1 MLKEYLESIKDLT
14 PESNELTHRTF
25 LQILL
30 ISLKD
35 DFNTEFKIEH
45 EPKKD
50 KQGGQPDF
58 RVSYQGLNIGYIE
71 NKRVGTDLIQLLK
84 SDQILKYLELNP
96 NLMLTDYLNFVW
108 VGKDENN
115 APLIKKEISVSSLDE
130 LSKPLKPNP
139 QTECDLVELFKSF
152 FNYEAAPITNAK
164 DFATHLSAPTKY
176 LKDALIQYQ
185 EKAQVSSIFNNFKEY
200 LYEELSFEDFSDAL
214 AQTLTYSLFLAKL
227 NHPFEKINLDN
238 VRSSIPENF
247 AVIREMADFL
257 KKLDA
262 IKEIQWLLDEI
273 LSLINHVNMDSI
285 IKDLNDDK
293 DPYLH
298 FYETFLSAYD
308 PKLREKKGVY
318 YTPDSVVKFIINAL
332 DSLLKTHF
340 KDAPLGLKSALD
352 NENIKL
358 LDFATGTGTFL
369 LEAFRKALE
378 TRKTSDG
385 GTSTKEDKYQNL
397 LKQFYGFEYLIAP
410 YAIAHLNLSQAFKE
424 EFKKPLKE
432 NDALQ
437 IILTNTLIQ
446 PSEIA
451 ADRGL
456 QPIFEKELKSAQEI
470 KKDEKI
476 LIITGNPPYS
486 GASSNEGL
494 FEWEVRATYGIEP
507 EFQTIEIE
515 RNVKLTDK
523 IKKLLKNI
531 QTQNEGDKS
540 VKNTN
545 KDALKNLKKL
555 HSKYKLQKEK
565 NPKWLLDDYVKFMR
579 FAQNKI
585 ESLGHGLFGFIS
597 NNAFLDN
604 PTFRGLRRS
613 LLECYDELYI
623 LNLHGNARKK
633 EETPQ
638 GAKDENVFN
647 IMQGV
652 SINLFVKKAQATKQ
666 KILQK
671 IYYYDVYG
679 ERAEKYDFLAQN
691 DLNSIEWLELAPREP
706 FYLLIP
712 QKTSLLDEYEQGFS
726 VQDMFQVGSTGI
738 CSQRDHVVFHKDK
751 ESLLKLLKD
760 FSTLEPSELRRI
772 YNIKKDGRDWR
783 LEYAIKDVKANAN
796 NLEEYIVSC
805 QYRPFDFYYTYYTG
819 KSKSFIAYPRGEVFK
834 HMLPPPTNPKT
845 PNQTCKNVAL
855 NIARQSKMH
864 GEWRYVMAHK
874 ELVDINLIASA
885 GSMGVG
891 YNYPICQFNNP
902 NYTENFTPE
911 FRSFID
917 KHYNH
922 SFEPLEVLGYI
933 YALLYSPNYR
943 KRYEEFLKADYPKI
957 LFTNNKDLFR
967 VLSLLG
973 IELIGLHV
981 LNQESLNHSFE
992 KLKDATIG
1000 GSYYKEAHE
1009 RNPIIK
1015 KPSYNE
1021 PEQRL
1026 YINHSAYFRGVSEE
1040 IYNYMIGGYGVLD
1053 KYLKSHKNESCNF
1066 DHVSNIIKVI
1076 ARTIEIQ
1083 KTLGFLTSDL
1093 PHLKG
1098 NDSQALMQEI
1108 LQNPPPPPHLIPISP
1123 LSYRAKPKPSEIL
1136 TLMPHSSAKKQAIT
1150 ISIAEAEVQ
1159 PSLYS
1164 VLPNLALICDRGS
1177 KVSPISNV
1185 FVTNMLCDLHVN
1197 GSGSYAFLLYRLE

>member
-1 MLKEYLESIKDLT
+1 MLKEYLEGIKDLT
-14 PESNELTHRTF
+14 PESNELTHRPSLYT
-25 LQILL
+25 LL
-30 ISLKD
+30 KGLKD
-35 DFNTEFKIEH
+35 NFNKEFEIEH

-50 KQGGQPDF
+50 KQWGQPDF
-58 RVSYQGLNIGYIE
+58 RISYQGLNIGYIE
-71 NKRVGTDLIQLLK
+71 NKRVGTIETNLNQLLK
-84 SDQILKYLELNP
+84 SDQVLKYLELNP

-108 VGKDENN
+108 VGKDEENK
-115 APLIKKEISVSSLDE
+115 PSIKREISIASLEE
-130 LSKPLKPNP
+130 LPKLKPKP
-139 QTECDLVELFKSF
+139 QTERDLIELFRGF
-152 FNYEAAPITNAK
+152 FNHEAAPITNAK
-164 DFATHLSAPTKY
+164 DFANALSAPTRY

-185 EKAQVSSIFNNFKEY
+185 KDEQVSSIFKNFKEY
-200 LYEELSFEDFSDAL
+200 LYEELSFEDFSDAF
-214 AQTLTYSLFLAKL
+214 AQTLTYSLFIAKL
-227 NHPFEKINLDN
+227 SHPFEKIDLDN
-238 VRSSIPENF
+238 VRSSIPKNF

-257 KKLDA
+257 KRLDA
-262 IKEIQWLLDEI
+262 IKEIQWLLNEI
-273 LSLINHVNMDSI
+273 LSLINHVDMDSI

-432 NDALQ
+432 NDALK

-446 PSEIA
+446 PSEIIA
-451 ADRGL
+451 YRGL
-456 QPIFEKELKSAQEI
+456 SPIFEKELSNAQEI
-470 KKDEKI
+470 KKNENI

-494 FEWEVRATYGIEP
+494 FEWEVKATYGIEP

-515 RNVKLTDK
+515 KNVKLTDK
-523 IKKLLKNI
+523 IQTLLKNV
-531 QTQNEGDKS
+531 QTQKEGS
-540 VKNTN
+540 S
-545 KDALKNLKKL
+545 KDALKALKSL

-585 ESLGHGLFGFIS
+585 ELLGHGLFGFIS

-652 SINLFVKKAQATKQ
+652 SINLFVKKAQATKP
-666 KILQK
+666 KIF
-671 IYYYDVYG
+671 YYDVYG
-679 ERAEKYDFLAQN
+679 ERAEKYAFLAQH
-691 DLNSIEWLELAPREP
+691 DLDSIEWLELAPREP
-706 FYLLIP
+706 FYSLIP
-712 QKTSLLDEYEQGFS
+712 QKTLLLEEYEQGFS
-726 VQDMFQVGSTGI
+726 VQEMFQVGSTGI

-796 NLEEYIVSC
+796 NLEQYIVSC

-834 HMLPPPTNPKT
+834 HMLPPPPQ
-845 PNQTCKNVAL
+845 QTLK
-855 NIARQSKMH
+855 H
-864 GEWRYVMAHK
+864 
-874 ELVDINLIASA
+874 
-885 GSMGVG
+885 
-891 YNYPICQFNNP
+891 PI
-902 NYTENFTPE
+902 
-911 FRSFID
+911 
-917 KHYNH
+917 K
-922 SFEPLEVLGYI
+922 
-933 YALLYSPNYR
+933 
-943 KRYEEFLKADYPKI
+943 
-957 LFTNNKDLFR
+957 
-967 VLSLLG
+967 
-973 IELIGLHV
+973 
-981 LNQESLNHSFE
+981 
-992 KLKDATIG
+992 
-1000 GSYYKEAHE
+1000 
-1009 RNPIIK
+1009 
-1015 KPSYNE
+1015 
-1021 PEQRL
+1021 
-1026 YINHSAYFRGVSEE
+1026 
-1040 IYNYMIGGYGVLD
+1040 
-1053 KYLKSHKNESCNF
+1053 
-1066 DHVSNIIKVI
+1066 
-1076 ARTIEIQ
+1076 
-1083 KTLGFLTSDL
+1083 
-1093 PHLKG
+1093 
-1098 NDSQALMQEI
+1098 
-1108 LQNPPPPPHLIPISP
+1108 
-1123 LSYRAKPKPSEIL
+1123 RAKMS
-1136 TLMPHSSAKKQAIT
+1136 
-1150 ISIAEAEVQ
+1150 
-1159 PSLYS
+1159 
-1164 VLPNLALICDRGS
+1164 C
-1177 KVSPISNV
+1177 
-1185 FVTNMLCDLHVN
+1185 
-1197 GSGSYAFLLYRLE
+1197 

>member
-14 PESNELTHRTF
+14 PEKNELTHRLF
-25 LQILL
+25 LHNLL
-30 ISLKD
+30 DKLKNH
-35 DFNTEFKIEH
+35 FNKEFKIEH
-45 EPKKD
+45 EPKRD
-50 KQGGQPDF
+50 QRSQPDF

-71 NKRVGTDLIQLLK
+71 NKRAGTNLSQLLK

-96 NLMLTDYLNFVW
+96 NLMLTDYLNFMW

-115 APLIKKEISVSSLDE
+115 ESSIKRKISIASLDE
-130 LSKPLKPNP
+130 PPKPPKPNP
-139 QTECDLVELFKSF
+139 QTTEHDLIDFFRGF
-152 FNYEAAPITNAK
+152 FNHEAAPITNAK

-185 EKAQVSSIFNNFKEY
+185 KDEQVSSIFNNFKEY

-214 AQTLTYSLFLAKL
+214 AQTLTYSLFIAKL
-227 NHPFEKINLDN
+227 NHPFETINLDN

-262 IKEIQWLLDEI
+262 IKEIQWLLNEI
-273 LSLINHVNMDSI
+273 LSSINHVDMDSI
-285 IKDLNDDK
+285 LKDLNDDK

-432 NDALQ
+432 NDALK

-446 PSEIA
+446 PSEIVA
-451 ADRGL
+451 YRGL
-456 QPIFEKELKSAQEI
+456 SPIFEKELKSAQEI
-470 KKDEKI
+470 KKNEKI

-494 FEWEVRATYGIEP
+494 FEWEVKATYGIEP

-515 RNVKLTDK
+515 KKVKLTDK
-523 IKKLLKNI
+523 IQTLLNSVQIQKQSGSKN
-531 QTQNEGDKS
+531 
-540 VKNTN
+540 
-545 KDALKNLKKL
+545 ALKELKKL
-555 HSKYKLQKEK
+555 HSKYKLQDEK

-585 ESLGHGLFGFIS
+585 KSLGHGLFGFIS

-633 EETPQ
+633 EKTPQ
-638 GAKDENVFN
+638 GTKDENVFN

-666 KILQK
+666 KIH
-671 IYYYDVYG
+671 YYDVYG
-679 ERAEKYDFLAQN
+679 QRAEKYAFLAQN
-691 DLNSIEWLELAPREP
+691 DLNSIDWLELTPREP

-712 QKTSLLDEYEQGFS
+712 QETPLLEEYEQGFS
-726 VQDMFQVGSTGI
+726 VQDMFQVGGTGI
-738 CSQRDHVVFHKDK
+738 CSKKDHVVFHKDK

-760 FSTLEPSELRRI
+760 FSTLEPSELRRKYDI
-772 YNIKKDGRDWR
+772 EDAEGWKLGKAIENVKKNQHE
-783 LEYAIKDVKANAN
+783 LEK
-796 NLEEYIVSC
+796 YIVSC
-805 QYRPFDFYYTYYTG
+805 QYRPFDYRWTYYTG

-845 PNQTCKNVAL
+845 PNQTCKNIAL

-891 YNYPICQFNNP
+891 YNYSLYQFKHS

-917 KHYNH
+917 KHYSH
-922 SFEPLEVLGYI
+922 HFEPLEVLGYI

-943 KRYEEFLKADYPKI
+943 KRYEDFLKADYPKI

-981 LNQESLNHSFE
+981 LNKESLNYSFE
-992 KLKDATIG
+992 KLKDTTIG
-1000 GSYYKEAHE
+1000 KSCYKEAHD
-1009 RNPIIK
+1009 RIIK
-1015 KPSYNE
+1015 KPAYNE

-1026 YINHSAYFRGVSEE
+1026 YINHSAYFSGVSEE
-1040 IYNYMIGGYGVLD
+1040 IHDYMIGGYCVLD
-1053 KYLKSHKNESCNF
+1053 KYLKSHKGEPCDF
-1066 DHVSNIIKVI
+1066 DHVRNIIKVI

-1098 NDSQALMQEI
+1098 NDSQALIQEI
-1108 LQNPPPPPHLIPISP
+1108 LQNPPPPPPI
-1123 LSYRAKPKPSEIL
+1123 
-1136 TLMPHSSAKKQAIT
+1136 
-1150 ISIAEAEVQ
+1150 
-1159 PSLYS
+1159 
-1164 VLPNLALICDRGS
+1164 
-1177 KVSPISNV
+1177 
-1185 FVTNMLCDLHVN
+1185 
-1197 GSGSYAFLLYRLE
+1197 

>member
-1 MLKEYLESIKDLT
+1 MLKEYLEGIKNITL
-14 PESNELTHRTF
+14 ESNELAHRRP
-25 LQILL
+25 LENLL
-30 ISLKD
+30 ISLRD
-35 DFNTEFKIEH
+35 NFNKEFKIEH
-45 EPKKD
+45 EPNRD

-58 RVSYQGLNIGYIE
+58 RISYQGLNIGYIE
-71 NKRVGTDLIQLLK
+71 NKRVGTNLSRLLK

-108 VGKDENN
+108 VGKDEENK
-115 APLIKKEISVSSLDE
+115 PLIKREISIASLEE

-139 QTECDLVELFKSF
+139 QTECDLIELFRGF
-152 FNYEAAPITNAK
+152 FNHEAAPITNAK

-176 LKDALIQYQ
+176 LKDALIKYQ
-185 EKAQVSSIFNNFKEY
+185 EKTQVSSIFNNFKEY

-238 VRSSIPENF
+238 VRSSIPKNF

-257 KKLDA
+257 KKLDE
-262 IKEIQWLLDEI
+262 IKEIQWLLNEI
-273 LSLINHVNMDSI
+273 LSSINHVDMDSI

-308 PKLREKKGVY
+308 PKMREEKGVY
-318 YTPDSVVKFIINAL
+318 YTPDSVVEFIINAL
-332 DSLLKTHF
+332 DTLLKTHF

-410 YAIAHLNLSQAFKE
+410 YAIAHLNLSQAFKQ

-432 NDALQ
+432 DDALQ

-446 PSEIA
+446 PSEII
-451 ADRGL
+451 DYRGL
-456 QPIFEKELKSAQEI
+456 SPIFEKELSNAQEI
-470 KKDEKI
+470 KKNEKI

-486 GASSNEGL
+486 GASENKGL
-494 FEWEVRATYGIEP
+494 FEWEVKATYGIEP

-515 RNVKLTDK
+515 KNVKLADK
-523 IKKLLKNI
+523 IQTLLKNI
-531 QTQNEGDKS
+531 QKQKESSSK
-540 VKNTN
+540 K
-545 KDALKNLKKL
+545 ALKDLKNL
-555 HSKYKLQKEK
+555 HSKYKLQNEK

-613 LLECYDELYI
+613 LLKCYDELYI

-633 EETPQ
+633 EKTPQ

-652 SINLFVKKAQATKQ
+652 SINLFVKNRQATK
-666 KILQK
+666 QK

-679 ERAEKYDFLAQN
+679 ERAEKYAFLAQH
-691 DLNSIEWLELAPREP
+691 DLDSIEWLELTPREP
-706 FYLLIP
+706 SCLLIP
-712 QKTSLLDEYEQGFS
+712 QKTRFLDEYEQGFS
-726 VQDMFQVGSTGI
+726 VQEMFQISSVGIVTG
-738 CSQRDHVVFHKDK
+738 RDQVIFHKDK

-834 HMLPPPTNPKT
+834 HMLPPPQQILK
-845 PNQTCKNVAL
+845 
-855 NIARQSKMH
+855 H
-864 GEWRYVMAHK
+864 
-874 ELVDINLIASA
+874 
-885 GSMGVG
+885 
-891 YNYPICQFNNP
+891 PI
-902 NYTENFTPE
+902 
-911 FRSFID
+911 
-917 KHYNH
+917 K
-922 SFEPLEVLGYI
+922 
-933 YALLYSPNYR
+933 
-943 KRYEEFLKADYPKI
+943 
-957 LFTNNKDLFR
+957 
-967 VLSLLG
+967 
-973 IELIGLHV
+973 
-981 LNQESLNHSFE
+981 
-992 KLKDATIG
+992 
-1000 GSYYKEAHE
+1000 
-1009 RNPIIK
+1009 
-1015 KPSYNE
+1015 
-1021 PEQRL
+1021 
-1026 YINHSAYFRGVSEE
+1026 
-1040 IYNYMIGGYGVLD
+1040 
-1053 KYLKSHKNESCNF
+1053 
-1066 DHVSNIIKVI
+1066 
-1076 ARTIEIQ
+1076 
-1083 KTLGFLTSDL
+1083 
-1093 PHLKG
+1093 
-1098 NDSQALMQEI
+1098 
-1108 LQNPPPPPHLIPISP
+1108 
-1123 LSYRAKPKPSEIL
+1123 RAKMS
-1136 TLMPHSSAKKQAIT
+1136 
-1150 ISIAEAEVQ
+1150 
-1159 PSLYS
+1159 
-1164 VLPNLALICDRGS
+1164 R
-1177 KVSPISNV
+1177 
-1185 FVTNMLCDLHVN
+1185 
-1197 GSGSYAFLLYRLE
+1197 

>member
-1 MLKEYLESIKDLT
+1 MLKEYLEGIKDLT
-14 PESNELTHRTF
+14 PESNELTHRAS

-30 ISLKD
+30 KGLKD
-35 DFNTEFKIEH
+35 NFNKEFKIEH

-58 RVSYQGLNIGYIE
+58 RISYQGLNIGYIE
-71 NKRVGTDLIQLLK
+71 NKRVGTNLSQLLK

-96 NLMLTDYLNFVW
+96 NLMLTDYLNFMW
-108 VGKDENN
+108 VGKDEENK
-115 APLIKKEISVSSLDE
+115 PLIKREISIASLDE

-139 QTECDLVELFKSF
+139 QTERDLIELFRGF
-152 FNYEAAPITNAK
+152 FNHEAAPITNAK
-164 DFATHLSAPTKY
+164 DFANALSTPTKY
-176 LKDALIQYQ
+176 LKDALIAYQ
-185 EKAQVSSIFNNFKEY
+185 KDDQVSSIFKNFKEY

-238 VRSSIPENF
+238 VRSSIPKNF

-257 KKLDA
+257 KKLDE
-262 IKEIQWLLDEI
+262 IEEIQWLLNEI
-273 LSLINHVNMDSI
+273 LSLINHVDMDSI
-285 IKDLNDDK
+285 LKDLNDDK

-318 YTPDSVVKFIINAL
+318 YTPDSVVEFIINAL

-340 KDAPLGLKSALD
+340 KDIPLGLKSALD

-446 PSEIA
+446 PSEIVA
-451 ADRGL
+451 YRGL
-456 QPIFEKELKSAQEI
+456 SPIFEKELSNAQKI
-470 KKDEKI
+470 KKDENI

-494 FEWEVRATYGIEP
+494 FEWEVKATYGIEP

-515 RNVKLTDK
+515 KKVKLTDK
-523 IKKLLKNI
+523 IQTLLDNI
-531 QTQNEGDKS
+531 QKQKESGS
-540 VKNTN
+540 
-545 KDALKNLKKL
+545 KDALKALKSL

-666 KILQK
+666 KIH
-671 IYYYDVYG
+671 YYDVYG
-679 ERAEKYDFLAQN
+679 ERAEKYAFLAQN
-691 DLNSIEWLELAPREP
+691 DLDRIEWLELAPREP
-706 FYLLIP
+706 FYSLIP
-712 QKTSLLDEYEQGFS
+712 QETPLSEEYERGFS
-726 VQDMFQVGSTGI
+726 VQEMFQISSVGIVTG
-738 CSQRDHVVFHKDK
+738 KDRIFIANNT
-751 ESLLKLLKD
+751 ESLKEQVLKYCNEFNEQCVKD
-760 FSTLEPSELRRI
+760 I
-772 YNIKKDGRDWR
+772 H
-783 LEYAIKDVKANAN
+783 
-796 NLEEYIVSC
+796 
-805 QYRPFDFYYTYYTG
+805 YRPFDIRKVYYDTKKLERARENT
-819 KSKSFIAYPRGEVFK
+819 FK
-834 HMLPPPTNPKT
+834 HMLPPPPPTNPKT
-845 PNQTCKNVAL
+845 PNQTRKNVAL
-855 NIARQSKMH
+855 NTPRQLKNNDKS
-864 GEWRYVMAHK
+864 WTQCFISSS
-874 ELVDINLIASA
+874 INDQGLSSGGNGA
-885 GSMGVG
+885 GV
-891 YNYPICQFNNP
+891 NYPLYQFNNH

-917 KHYNH
+917 KHYSH
-922 SFEPLEVLGYI
+922 HFEPLEVLGYI

-943 KRYEEFLKADYPKI
+943 KRYEGFLKMDYPKI
-957 LFTNNKDLFR
+957 LFTENKDLFR
-967 VLSLLG
+967 ALSLLG

-981 LNQESLNHSFE
+981 LNKESLNYSFN

-1000 GSYYKEAHE
+1000 ESYYKEEHD

-1015 KPSYNE
+1015 KPSHNE

-1026 YINHSAYFRGVSEE
+1026 YINHSAYFKGVSQE
-1040 IYNYMIGGYGVLD
+1040 IYDYRIGGYGVLD
-1053 KYLKSHKNESCNF
+1053 KYLKSHKNEPCDF

-1098 NDSQALMQEI
+1098 NDSKALTQEI
-1108 LQNPPPPPHLIPISP
+1108 LQNPPPPPPLIPISP

-1136 TLMPHSSAKKQAIT
+1136 ALMPHSSAKKRAIT

-1164 VLPNLALICDRGS
+1164 ALSNLALICDRGS
-1177 KVSPISNV
+1177 KVSPISNL
-1185 FVTNMLCDLHVN
+1185 FVTGMLCDLHVN
-1197 GSGSYAFLLYRLE
+1197 GSGSYAFLLYRLT

>member
-14 PESNELTHRTF
+14 PEKNELTHRPS
-25 LQILL
+25 LHNLL
-30 ISLKD
+30 NRLKD
-35 DFNTEFKIEH
+35 HFNKEFKIEH
-45 EPKKD
+45 EPKKE
-50 KQGGQPDF
+50 QGSQPDF
-58 RVSYQGLNIGYIE
+58 RVSFQGLNIGYLE
-71 NKRVGTDLIQLLK
+71 NKRAGVNLRQLLK

-115 APLIKKEISVSSLDE
+115 APLIKKEISVASPDE
-130 LSKPLKPNP
+130 LSKPLKPKP
-139 QTECDLVELFKSF
+139 QTERDLIELFRSF

-164 DFATHLSAPTKY
+164 DFTTHLSTPTKY
-176 LKDALIQYQ
+176 LKDALITYQ
-185 EKAQVSSIFNNFKEY
+185 KDEQVSSIFKNFKEY
-200 LYEELSFEDFSDAL
+200 LYEELSFEDFSDAF

-238 VRSSIPENF
+238 VRSSIPKNF

-262 IKEIQWLLDEI
+262 IKEIQWLLNEI
-273 LSLINHVNMDSI
+273 LSLINHVDMNSI
-285 IKDLNDDK
+285 LKDLNDDK

-332 DSLLKTHF
+332 DSLLKTRF

-378 TRKTSDG
+378 MRKTSDG
-385 GTSTKEDKYQNL
+385 GISTKEDKYQNL

-432 NDALQ
+432 NDALK

-451 ADRGL
+451 AYRGL
-456 QPIFEKELKSAQEI
+456 NPIFETELLNAQDI
-470 KKDEKI
+470 KKDENI

-494 FEWEVRATYGIEP
+494 FEWEVKATYGIEP
-507 EFQTIEIE
+507 KFQTIEIE
-515 RNVKLTDK
+515 KNIKLTDK
-523 IKKLLKNI
+523 IKTLLKNI
-531 QTQNEGDKS
+531 QTQKQGDKS

-545 KDALKNLKKL
+545 KDALKNLKQIY
-555 HSKYKLQKEK
+555 SKYKLQDEQ

-633 EETPQ
+633 EKTPQ
-638 GAKDENVFN
+638 GADDENVFN
-647 IMQGV
+647 IKQGV
-652 SINLFVKKAQATKQ
+652 SINLFVKNPQITKQ
-666 KILQK
+666 KIH
-671 IYYYDVYG
+671 YYDVYG
-679 ERAEKYDFLAQN
+679 ERAEKYAFLAQN
-691 DLNSIEWLELAPREP
+691 DLNSIEWLELTPREP

-712 QKTSLLDEYEQGFS
+712 QETPLLEEYEQGFS
-726 VQDMFQVGSTGI
+726 VKDMFQISSVGIVTG
-738 CSQRDHVVFHKDK
+738 RDRIFIANNT
-751 ESLLKLLKD
+751 ESLKEQVLK
-760 FSTLEPSELRRI
+760 FYCNEFNEQ
-772 YNIKKDGRDWR
+772 YIKG
-783 LEYAIKDVKANAN
+783 IH
-796 NLEEYIVSC
+796 
-805 QYRPFDFYYTYYTG
+805 YRPFDIRKVYYDTKKLERARENT
-819 KSKSFIAYPRGEVFK
+819 FK

-845 PNQTCKNVAL
+845 PNQTRKNIAL
-855 NIARQSKMH
+855 NTPRQLKNNDKSWTQCFISSH
-864 GEWRYVMAHK
+864 
-874 ELVDINLIASA
+874 INDQGLSSGGNGA
-885 GSMGVG
+885 GV
-891 YNYPICQFNNP
+891 NYPLYQFRDP

-911 FRSFID
+911 FRGFID

-922 SFEPLEVLGYI
+922 SFEPLEILGYI

-943 KRYEEFLKADYPKI
+943 KRYEGFLKIDYPKI
-957 LFTNNKDLFR
+957 LFTKNKDLFR
-967 VLSLLG
+967 ALSLLG

-981 LNQESLNHSFE
+981 LNQESLNYSFE

-1000 GSYYKEAHE
+1000 ESYYIEAHK
-1009 RNPIIK
+1009 PDSIIK
-1015 KPSYNE
+1015 KPSHN
-1021 PEQRL
+1021 EQRL
-1026 YINHSAYFRGVSEE
+1026 YINHSAYFRGVSQE
-1040 IYNYMIGGYGVLD
+1040 IYDYRIGGYCVLD
-1053 KYLKSHKNESCNF
+1053 KYLKSHKNEPCDF
-1066 DHVSNIIKVI
+1066 DHVTRIIKVI

-1098 NDSQALMQEI
+1098 NDSEALMQEI

-1136 TLMPHSSAKKQAIT
+1136 TLMAHSSVKKQAIT
-1150 ISIAEAEVQ
+1150 TSTAEVGEQ
-1159 PSLYS
+1159 LSPYS
-1164 VLPNLALICDRGS
+1164 VSPNLALVCDRGS
-1177 KVSPISNV
+1177 KVSPISNL

-1197 GSGSYAFLLYRLE
+1197 GSGSYAFLLYRLGSK

>member
-1 MLKEYLESIKDLT
+1 MLKEYLEGIKDLT
-14 PESNELTHRTF
+14 PESNEHTHRRP
-25 LQILL
+25 LENLL

-35 DFNTEFKIEH
+35 HFNKEFKIEH
-45 EPKKD
+45 EPKRER
-50 KQGGQPDF
+50 GSQPDF
-58 RVSYQGLNIGYIE
+58 RISYQGLNIGYIE
-71 NKRVGTDLIQLLK
+71 NKKVGFDLNQLLEEK
-84 SDQILKYLELNP
+84 QILKYLELNP
-96 NLMLTDYLNFVW
+96 NLMLTNYLDFVW

-115 APLIKKEISVSSLDE
+115 EPLIKRKISVASLDE

-139 QTECDLVELFKSF
+139 QTERDLIGFFKGF

-164 DFATHLSAPTKY
+164 DFANALSVPTKY
-176 LKDALIQYQ
+176 LKDALIKYQ
-185 EKAQVSSIFNNFKEY
+185 EKAQVSSIFKNFKEY

-238 VRSSIPENF
+238 VRSSIPKNF

-257 KKLDA
+257 KKLDE
-262 IKEIQWLLDEI
+262 IEEIQWLLNEI
-273 LSLINHVNMDSI
+273 LSLINHVDMDSI

-308 PKLREKKGVY
+308 PKLRESKGVY

-378 TRKTSDG
+378 VRKTSDG

-432 NDALQ
+432 NDVLQ

-446 PSEIA
+446 PSEIVA
-451 ADRGL
+451 HRGL

-486 GASSNEGL
+486 GASENKGL

-515 RNVKLTDK
+515 KNVKLTDK
-523 IKKLLKNI
+523 IQTLLNSVQIQKQSGSKNALKELKN
-531 QTQNEGDKS
+531 
-540 VKNTN
+540 
-545 KDALKNLKKL
+545 L
-555 HSKYKLQKEK
+555 HSKYKLQNEK

-647 IMQGV
+647 IKQGV
-652 SINLFVKKAQATKQ
+652 SINLFVKKVQTTKK
-666 KILQK
+666 KIF
-671 IYYYDVYG
+671 YYDVYG
-679 ERAEKYDFLAQN
+679 QRAEKYAFLAQN
-691 DLNSIEWLELAPREP
+691 DLNSINWLELAPREP

-712 QKTSLLDEYEQGFS
+712 QETPLLEEYEQGFS
-726 VQDMFQVGSTGI
+726 VQEVFQVGSTGI

-772 YNIKKDGRDWR
+772 YDIKKDGRDWR

-796 NLEEYIVSC
+796 NLEKYIVLC

-834 HMLPPPTNPKT
+834 HMLPTHPTNPKT
-845 PNQTCKNVAL
+845 PNQMHKNVAL
-855 NIARQSKMH
+855 ITSRRFCQSQK
-864 GEWRYVMAHK
+864 
-874 ELVDINLIASA
+874 S
-885 GSMGVG
+885 GVG
-891 YNYPICQFNNP
+891 FVSNKISDLRTWTCPGMEGGDYVNPLYHNP

-933 YALLYSPNYR
+933 YALLYSPHYR
-943 KRYEEFLKADYPKI
+943 KRYEDFLKADYPKI

-967 VLSLLG
+967 ALSLLG

-981 LNQESLNHSFE
+981 LNKESLNHSFE

-1000 GSYYKEAHE
+1000 ESCYKEAHD
-1009 RNPIIK
+1009 RIIK
-1015 KPSYNE
+1015 KPAYNE

-1053 KYLKSHKNESCNF
+1053 KYLKSHKNEPCNF

-1076 ARTIEIQ
+1076 ACTIEIQ

-1098 NDSQALMQEI
+1098 NDSKALTQEI
-1108 LQNPPPPPHLIPISP
+1108 LQNPPPPPFNANI
-1123 LSYRAKPKPSEIL
+1123 
-1136 TLMPHSSAKKQAIT
+1136 
-1150 ISIAEAEVQ
+1150 
-1159 PSLYS
+1159 
-1164 VLPNLALICDRGS
+1164 ALILSRQAKAIGDFDFNAAFISKEASDNNIYRRGG
-1177 KVSPISNV
+1177 
-1185 FVTNMLCDLHVN
+1185 
-1197 GSGSYAFLLYRLE
+1197 GSAFPLFCLI

>member
-1 MLKEYLESIKDLT
+1 MLKEYLEGIKDLT
-14 PESNELTHRTF
+14 PEKNELTHRPS
-25 LQILL
+25 LYNLL
-30 ISLKD
+30 KNLKN
-35 DFNTEFKIEH
+35 DFNKEFKIEH
-45 EPKKD
+45 EPNRD

-71 NKRVGTDLIQLLK
+71 NKKVGTNLNQLLK

-96 NLMLTDYLNFVW
+96 NLMLTNYLNFVW

-115 APLIKKEISVSSLDE
+115 EPLIKKEISIASPDE

-139 QTECDLVELFKSF
+139 QTERDLIELFKSF

-185 EKAQVSSIFNNFKEY
+185 KDTQVSSIFKNFKEY
-200 LYEELSFEDFSDAL
+200 LYEELSFEDFSDAF
-214 AQTLTYSLFLAKL
+214 AQTLTYSLFIAKL
-227 NHPFEKINLDN
+227 NHPCEKINLDN
-238 VRSSIPENF
+238 VRSSIPKNF

-262 IKEIQWLLDEI
+262 IKEIQWLLNEI
-273 LSLINHVNMDSI
+273 LSLINHVDMDSI

-369 LEAFRKALE
+369 LEAFRKVLE

-432 NDALQ
+432 NDAFQ

-446 PSEIA
+446 PSEIVA
-451 ADRGL
+451 YRGL
-456 QPIFEKELKSAQEI
+456 SPIFEKELLNAQEI
-470 KKDEKI
+470 KKNEKI

-494 FEWEVRATYGIEP
+494 FEWEVKATYGIEP

-523 IKKLLKNI
+523 IQTLLNNI
-531 QTQNEGDKS
+531 QKQKESGSKNAPKS
-540 VKNTN
+540 GS
-545 KDALKNLKKL
+545 KDALKALKSL

-613 LLECYDELYI
+613 LLECYNELYI

-652 SINLFVKKAQATKQ
+652 SINLFVKKAQTTKQ
-666 KILQK
+666 KIH
-671 IYYYDVYG
+671 YYDVYG
-679 ERAEKYDFLAQN
+679 QRAEKYAFLAQN
-691 DLNSIEWLELAPREP
+691 DLNSIEWLEIAPRKP

-712 QKTSLLDEYEQGFS
+712 QETPLLEEYEQGFS
-726 VQDMFQVGSTGI
+726 VQEMFQVGGTGI
-738 CSQRDHVVFHKDK
+738 CSKRDHVVFHKDK

-760 FSTLEPSELRRI
+760 FSTLEPSELRRKYDI
-772 YNIKKDGRDWR
+772 EDDSRDWR
-783 LEYAIKDVKANAN
+783 LNNAIREVETNIKR
-796 NLEEYIVSC
+796 LEEYIVLC
-805 QYRPFDFYYTYYTG
+805 QYRPFDYRWTYYTPN
-819 KSKSFIAYPRGEVFK
+819 SRTFLAYPVYDVFK
-834 HMLPPPTNPKT
+834 HMLPPPPQ
-845 PNQTCKNVAL
+845 QTLK
-855 NIARQSKMH
+855 H
-864 GEWRYVMAHK
+864 
-874 ELVDINLIASA
+874 
-885 GSMGVG
+885 
-891 YNYPICQFNNP
+891 PI
-902 NYTENFTPE
+902 
-911 FRSFID
+911 
-917 KHYNH
+917 K
-922 SFEPLEVLGYI
+922 
-933 YALLYSPNYR
+933 
-943 KRYEEFLKADYPKI
+943 
-957 LFTNNKDLFR
+957 
-967 VLSLLG
+967 
-973 IELIGLHV
+973 
-981 LNQESLNHSFE
+981 
-992 KLKDATIG
+992 
-1000 GSYYKEAHE
+1000 
-1009 RNPIIK
+1009 
-1015 KPSYNE
+1015 
-1021 PEQRL
+1021 
-1026 YINHSAYFRGVSEE
+1026 
-1040 IYNYMIGGYGVLD
+1040 
-1053 KYLKSHKNESCNF
+1053 
-1066 DHVSNIIKVI
+1066 
-1076 ARTIEIQ
+1076 
-1083 KTLGFLTSDL
+1083 
-1093 PHLKG
+1093 
-1098 NDSQALMQEI
+1098 
-1108 LQNPPPPPHLIPISP
+1108 
-1123 LSYRAKPKPSEIL
+1123 RAKMS
-1136 TLMPHSSAKKQAIT
+1136 
-1150 ISIAEAEVQ
+1150 
-1159 PSLYS
+1159 
-1164 VLPNLALICDRGS
+1164 R
-1177 KVSPISNV
+1177 
-1185 FVTNMLCDLHVN
+1185 
-1197 GSGSYAFLLYRLE
+1197 

>member
-14 PESNELTHRTF
+14 TEKNELTHR
-25 LQILL
+25 LSLHNLL
-30 ISLKD
+30 NRLKD
-35 DFNTEFKIEH
+35 HFNKEFKIEH
-45 EPKKD
+45 EPKRE
-50 KQGGQPDF
+50 QGSQPDF
-58 RVSYQGLNIGYIE
+58 RVSFQGLNIGYVE
-71 NKRVGTDLIQLLK
+71 NKRAGEDLSQLLK
-84 SDQILKYLELNP
+84 SDQIRKYLELNP
-96 NLMLTDYLNFVW
+96 NLMLTDYLNFMW

-115 APLIKKEISVSSLDE
+115 APLIKKEISVASLNE
-130 LSKPLKPNP
+130 LSKPLKPKP
-139 QTECDLVELFKSF
+139 QTECDLIELFKSF
-152 FNYEAAPITNAK
+152 FNHEATPITNAK
-164 DFATHLSAPTKY
+164 DFATHLSPRTRY
-176 LKDALIQYQ
+176 LKDALIKYQ
-185 EKAQVSSIFNNFKEY
+185 EKVQVSSIFNNFKEY

-257 KKLDA
+257 KKLDG
-262 IKEIQWLLDEI
+262 IKEIQWLLNEI
-273 LSLINHVNMDSI
+273 LSSINHVDMDSI
-285 IKDLNDDK
+285 LKDLNDDK

-308 PKLREKKGVY
+308 PKLRESKGVY

-378 TRKTSDG
+378 MRKTSDG
-385 GTSTKEDKYQNL
+385 GISTKEDKYQNL

-432 NDALQ
+432 NDALK

-451 ADRGL
+451 AYRGL
-456 QPIFEKELKSAQEI
+456 NPIFETELLNAQEI
-470 KKDEKI
+470 KKDENI

-494 FEWEVRATYGIEP
+494 FEWEVKATYGIEP

-515 RNVKLTDK
+515 KNVKLADK
-523 IKKLLKNI
+523 IQTLLKNI
-531 QTQNEGDKS
+531 QTQKQGDKS
-540 VKNTN
+540 VKSTN
-545 KDALKNLKKL
+545 KDALKNLKNL
-555 HSKYKLQKEK
+555 HSKYKLQDEK

-633 EETPQ
+633 EKTPQ
-638 GAKDENVFN
+638 GADDENVFN

-652 SINLFVKKAQATKQ
+652 SINLFVKKAQTTKQ
-666 KILQK
+666 KIH
-671 IYYYDVYG
+671 YYDVYG
-679 ERAEKYDFLAQN
+679 ERAEKYAFLAQN
-691 DLNSIEWLELAPREP
+691 DLNSIEWLELTPREP
-706 FYLLIP
+706 FYLLLP
-712 QKTSLLDEYEQGFS
+712 LETRLLDEYEQGFS
-726 VQDMFQVGSTGI
+726 VQDMFQISSVGIVTG
-738 CSQRDHVVFHKDK
+738 RDRIFIANNT
-751 ESLLKLLKD
+751 ESLKEQVLKYCNE
-760 FSTLEPSELRRI
+760 FNEQC
-772 YNIKKDGRDWR
+772 
-783 LEYAIKDVKANAN
+783 IKD
-796 NLEEYIVSC
+796 IH
-805 QYRPFDFYYTYYTG
+805 YRPFDIRKVYYDTKKLERARENT
-819 KSKSFIAYPRGEVFK
+819 FK

-845 PNQTCKNVAL
+845 PNQTRKNVAL
-855 NIARQSKMH
+855 NTPRQLKNNDKSWTQCFISSH
-864 GEWRYVMAHK
+864 
-874 ELVDINLIASA
+874 INDQGLSSGGNGA
-885 GSMGVG
+885 GV
-891 YNYPICQFNNP
+891 NYPLYQFRDP

-911 FRSFID
+911 FRGFID

-922 SFEPLEVLGYI
+922 SFEPLEILGYI

-943 KRYEEFLKADYPKI
+943 KRYEEFLKIDYPKI
-957 LFTNNKDLFR
+957 LFTENKDLFR
-967 VLSLLG
+967 TLSLLG

-981 LNQESLNHSFE
+981 LNQESLNYSFE

-1000 GSYYKEAHE
+1000 ESGYIEAHE

-1015 KPSYNE
+1015 KPSHN
-1021 PEQRL
+1021 EQRL
-1026 YINHSAYFRGVSEE
+1026 YINHSAYFSGVSQE
-1040 IYNYMIGGYGVLD
+1040 IYDYRIGGYCVLD
-1053 KYLKSHKNESCNF
+1053 KYLKSHKNESCDF

-1076 ARTIEIQ
+1076 ARTIKIQ

-1098 NDSQALMQEI
+1098 NDSKALMQEI
-1108 LQNPPPPPHLIPISP
+1108 LQNPPPPPHLIPMSP
-1123 LSYRAKPKPSEIL
+1123 LSYRAKPKPSETL
-1136 TLMPHSSAKKQAIT
+1136 TLMAHSSAKKQAIT
-1150 ISIAEAEVQ
+1150 TSTAEVGEQ
-1159 PSLYS
+1159 LSPYS
-1164 VLPNLALICDRGS
+1164 VSPNLALICDRGS
-1177 KVSPISNV
+1177 KVSPISNL

-1197 GSGSYAFLLYRLE
+1197 GSGSYAFLLYRLT

>member
-1 MLKEYLESIKDLT
+1 MLKEYLEGIKDLT
-14 PESNELTHRTF
+14 LGSNELTHRLF
-25 LQILL
+25 LHNLL
-30 ISLKD
+30 DKLKNH
-35 DFNTEFKIEH
+35 FNKEFKIEH
-45 EPKKD
+45 EPNRD

-71 NKRVGTDLIQLLK
+71 NKRVGTNLSQLLK
-84 SDQILKYLELNP
+84 SKQILKYLELNP
-96 NLMLTDYLNFVW
+96 NLMLTDYLKFVW
-108 VGKDENN
+108 VGKDEENK
-115 APLIKKEISVSSLDE
+115 PSIKRKISIASLDE
-130 LSKPLKPNP
+130 LSKSLKPNP
-139 QTECDLVELFKSF
+139 QTERDLIELFRGF
-152 FNYEAAPITNAK
+152 FNHEAAPITNAK
-164 DFATHLSAPTKY
+164 DFANALSAPTRY

-185 EKAQVSSIFNNFKEY
+185 KDDQVSSIFNNFKEY
-200 LYEELSFEDFSDAL
+200 LYEELSFEDFSDAF
-214 AQTLTYSLFLAKL
+214 AQTLTYSLFIAKL

-238 VRSSIPENF
+238 VRSSIPKNF

-273 LSLINHVNMDSI
+273 LSLINHVDMGSI

-378 TRKTSDG
+378 VRKTSDG

-432 NDALQ
+432 NDALK

-446 PSEIA
+446 PSEIIA
-451 ADRGL
+451 YRGL
-456 QPIFEKELKSAQEI
+456 SPIFEKELSNAQEI
-470 KKDEKI
+470 KKNENI

-486 GASSNEGL
+486 GASENKGL
-494 FEWEVRATYGIEP
+494 FEWEVKATYGIEP

-515 RNVKLTDK
+515 KNVKLTDK
-523 IKKLLKNI
+523 IQTLLKNI
-531 QTQNEGDKS
+531 QTQKEGS
-540 VKNTN
+540 S
-545 KDALKNLKKL
+545 KDALKALKSL

-652 SINLFVKKAQATKQ
+652 SINLFVKKAQATKP
-666 KILQK
+666 KIC
-671 IYYYDVYG
+671 YYDVYG
-679 ERAEKYDFLAQN
+679 ERAEKYAFLAQN
-691 DLNSIEWLELAPREP
+691 DLDRIEWLGLAPREP

-712 QKTSLLDEYEQGFS
+712 QETPLLEEYEQGFS
-726 VQDMFQVGSTGI
+726 VQEMFQIGGTGI

-760 FSTLEPSELRRI
+760 FSTLEPSELRRV
-772 YNIKKDGRDWR
+772 YKIKKDGRDWR
-783 LEYAIKDVKANAN
+783 LEYAIRDVKANAN

-834 HMLPPPTNPKT
+834 HMLPPPPPKKTNPKT
-845 PNQTCKNVAL
+845 PNQTRKNVAL
-855 NIARQSKMH
+855 NTPRQLKNNDKS
-864 GEWRYVMAHK
+864 WTQCFISSC
-874 ELVDINLIASA
+874 INDQGLSSGGNGA
-885 GSMGVG
+885 GV
-891 YNYPICQFNNP
+891 NYPLYQFKHP

-917 KHYNH
+917 KHYSH
-922 SFEPLEVLGYI
+922 HFEPLEVLGYI
-933 YALLYSPNYR
+933 YALLYSPHYR
-943 KRYEEFLKADYPKI
+943 KRYEDFLKIDYPKI

-967 VLSLLG
+967 ALSLLG

-981 LNQESLNHSFE
+981 LNQESLNHSFN
-992 KLKDATIG
+992 KLKDDTIG
-1000 GSYYKEAHE
+1000 KSYYKEEHD

-1015 KPSYNE
+1015 KPSHNE

-1040 IYNYMIGGYGVLD
+1040 IYDYMIGGYGVLD
-1053 KYLKSHKNESCNF
+1053 KYLKSHKNESCDF
-1066 DHVSNIIKVI
+1066 DRVRNIIKVI

-1098 NDSQALMQEI
+1098 NDSKALIQEI
-1108 LQNPPPPPHLIPISP
+1108 LQNPPPPPPFNANI
-1123 LSYRAKPKPSEIL
+1123 
-1136 TLMPHSSAKKQAIT
+1136 
-1150 ISIAEAEVQ
+1150 
-1159 PSLYS
+1159 
-1164 VLPNLALICDRGS
+1164 ALILSRQAKAIGDFDFDAAFISKEASDNNIYRRGG
-1177 KVSPISNV
+1177 
-1185 FVTNMLCDLHVN
+1185 
-1197 GSGSYAFLLYRLE
+1197 GSAFPLFCIA

>member
-14 PESNELTHRTF
+14 PGSNELTHRPS
-25 LQILL
+25 LYNLL
-30 ISLKD
+30 KNLKN
-35 DFNTEFKIEH
+35 DFNKEFKIEH
-45 EPKKD
+45 EPER
-50 KQGGQPDF
+50 KQGSQPDF
-58 RVSYQGLNIGYIE
+58 RISYQGLNIGYIE
-71 NKRVGTDLIQLLK
+71 NKRVGTNLNQLLK

-96 NLMLTDYLNFVW
+96 NLMLTDYLNFMW

-115 APLIKKEISVSSLDE
+115 APLIKKEISVASLDE

-139 QTECDLVELFKSF
+139 QTERDLIGFFKGF

-176 LKDALIQYQ
+176 LKDALITYQ
-185 EKAQVSSIFNNFKEY
+185 KDEQVSSIFKNFKEY
-200 LYEELSFEDFSDAL
+200 LYEELSFEDFSDAF

-238 VRSSIPENF
+238 VRSSIPKNF

-262 IKEIQWLLDEI
+262 IKEIQWLLNEI
-273 LSLINHVNMDSI
+273 LSLINHVDMDSI
-285 IKDLNDDK
+285 LKDLNDDK

-446 PSEIA
+446 PSEIIA
-451 ADRGL
+451 YRGL
-456 QPIFEKELKSAQEI
+456 NPIFEKELLSAQEI
-470 KKDEKI
+470 KKNENI

-494 FEWEVRATYGIEP
+494 FEWEVKATYGIEP

-515 RNVKLTDK
+515 KNIKLTDK
-523 IKKLLKNI
+523 IQTLLKNI
-531 QTQNEGDKS
+531 QTQKESGS
-540 VKNTN
+540 KN
-545 KDALKNLKKL
+545 ALKELKNL

-652 SINLFVKKAQATKQ
+652 SINLFVKKAQTTKQ
-666 KILQK
+666 KIH
-671 IYYYDVYG
+671 YYDVYSQ
-679 ERAEKYDFLAQN
+679 RAEKYTFLAQN
-691 DLNSIEWLELAPREP
+691 DLNSIEWLEIAPRAP
-706 FYLLIP
+706 FYLLLP
-712 QKTSLLDEYEQGFS
+712 LKTPLLEEYEQGFS
-726 VQDMFQVGSTGI
+726 VQEMFQVGSTGI
-738 CSQRDHVVFHKDK
+738 CSKKDHVVFHKDK

-760 FSTLEPSELRRI
+760 FSTLEPSELRRKYDI
-772 YNIKKDGRDWR
+772 EDTEGWKLGRAIENVKKNQHE
-783 LEYAIKDVKANAN
+783 LEK
-796 NLEEYIVSC
+796 YIVLC
-805 QYRPFDFYYTYYTG
+805 QYRPFDYRWTYYTD
-819 KSKSFIAYPRGEVFK
+819 KSCGFLARPVYDVFK
-834 HMLPPPTNPKT
+834 HMLPPPPTNPKT
-845 PNQTCKNVAL
+845 PNQTRKNVAL
-855 NIARQSKMH
+855 ITSRRFCQSQK
-864 GEWRYVMAHK
+864 
-874 ELVDINLIASA
+874 S
-885 GSMGVG
+885 GVG
-891 YNYPICQFNNP
+891 FVSNKISDLRTWTCPGMEGGDYVNPLYHNP

-933 YALLYSPNYR
+933 YALLYSPHYR

-957 LFTNNKDLFR
+957 LFTKNKDLFR
-967 VLSLLG
+967 ALSLLG

-1000 GSYYKEAHE
+1000 ESYYIEAHE
-1009 RNPIIK
+1009 RNPIISK
-1015 KPSYNE
+1015 KLSYNE
-1021 PEQRL
+1021 LEQRL
-1026 YINHSAYFRGVSEE
+1026 YINHSTYFRGVSQE
-1040 IYNYMIGGYGVLD
+1040 IHDYRIGGYCVLD
-1053 KYLKSHKNESCNF
+1053 KYLKSHKDEPCDF
-1066 DHVSNIIKVI
+1066 DHVTRIIKVI
-1076 ARTIEIQ
+1076 ACTIEIQ

-1098 NDSQALMQEI
+1098 NDSEALMQEI
-1108 LQNPPPPPHLIPISP
+1108 LQNPPPPI
-1123 LSYRAKPKPSEIL
+1123 
-1136 TLMPHSSAKKQAIT
+1136 
-1150 ISIAEAEVQ
+1150 
-1159 PSLYS
+1159 
-1164 VLPNLALICDRGS
+1164 
-1177 KVSPISNV
+1177 
-1185 FVTNMLCDLHVN
+1185 
-1197 GSGSYAFLLYRLE
+1197 

>member
-14 PESNELTHRTF
+14 PEKNELAYRSF
-25 LQILL
+25 LQNLL
-30 ISLKD
+30 NRLKD
-35 DFNTEFKIEH
+35 HFNKEFKIEH
-45 EPKKD
+45 EPKKE
-50 KQGGQPDF
+50 QGSQPDF
-58 RVSYQGLNIGYIE
+58 RVSFQGLNIGYIE
-71 NKRVGTDLIQLLK
+71 NKRVGANLRELLK
-84 SDQILKYLELNP
+84 SDQICKYLELNP

-115 APLIKKEISVSSLDE
+115 APLIKKEISVASLDE
-130 LSKPLKPNP
+130 LSKPLKPKP
-139 QTECDLVELFKSF
+139 QTERDLIELFKSF
-152 FNYEAAPITNAK
+152 FNHEAAPITNAK
-164 DFATHLSAPTKY
+164 DFATHLSPRTRY
-176 LKDALIQYQ
+176 LKDALIKYQ
-185 EKAQVSSIFNNFKEY
+185 EKTQVSSIFNNFKEY

-238 VRSSIPENF
+238 VRSSIPKNF

-257 KKLDA
+257 KKLDG
-262 IKEIQWLLDEI
+262 IKEIQWLLNEI
-273 LSLINHVNMDSI
+273 LSSINHVDMDSI
-285 IKDLNDDK
+285 LKDLNDDK

-308 PKLREKKGVY
+308 PKLRESKGVY

-340 KDAPLGLKSALD
+340 KGAPLGLKSALD

-378 TRKTSDG
+378 MRKTSDG
-385 GTSTKEDKYQNL
+385 GISTKEDKYQNL

-432 NDALQ
+432 NDALK

-451 ADRGL
+451 ACRGL
-456 QPIFEKELKSAQEI
+456 NPIFETELKSAQEI
-470 KKDEKI
+470 KKDENI

-494 FEWEVRATYGIEP
+494 FEWEVKATYGIEP

-515 RNVKLTDK
+515 KKVKLTDK
-523 IKKLLKNI
+523 IKTLLRSI
-531 QTQNEGDKS
+531 QIQKQGDKS

-545 KDALKNLKKL
+545 KDALKNLKQI
-555 HSKYKLQKEK
+555 HSKYKLQNEQ

-623 LNLHGNARKK
+623 LNLHGDARKK
-633 EETPQ
+633 EKTPQ
-638 GAKDENVFN
+638 GADDENVFN
-647 IMQGV
+647 IKQGV
-652 SINLFVKKAQATKQ
+652 SINLFVKNPQTTKQ
-666 KILQK
+666 KIH
-671 IYYYDVYG
+671 YYDVYG
-679 ERAEKYDFLAQN
+679 ERAEKYAFLTQN
-691 DLNSIEWLELAPREP
+691 DLNSIEWLELTPREP
-706 FYLLIP
+706 FYLLLP
-712 QKTSLLDEYEQGFS
+712 LKTRLLDEYEQGFS
-726 VQDMFQVGSTGI
+726 VKDMFQVGGTGI
-738 CSQRDHVVFHKDK
+738 CSKRDHVVFHKKK
-751 ESLLKLLKD
+751 ESLLELLKD
-760 FSTLEPSELRRI
+760 FSTLEPNELHRKYDI
-772 YNIKKDGRDWR
+772 GDDSRDWR
-783 LEYAIKDVKANAN
+783 LEYAIREVKTNIKR
-796 NLEEYIVSC
+796 LEEYIVLC
-805 QYRPFDFYYTYYTG
+805 QYRPFDYRWTYYTPN
-819 KSKSFIAYPRGEVFK
+819 SRTFLAYPVYDVFK
-834 HMLPPPTNPKT
+834 HMLPPPPPNTNPKT
-845 PNQTCKNVAL
+845 PNQTRKNVAL
-855 NIARQSKMH
+855 ITSRRFCQSQK
-864 GEWRYVMAHK
+864 
-874 ELVDINLIASA
+874 S
-885 GSMGVG
+885 GVG
-891 YNYPICQFNNP
+891 FVSNKISDLRTWTCPGMEGGDYVNPLYHNP

-943 KRYEEFLKADYPKI
+943 KRYEGFLKIDYPKI
-957 LFTNNKDLFR
+957 LFTKNKDLFR

-981 LNQESLNHSFE
+981 LNQESLNYSFE

-1000 GSYYKEAHE
+1000 ESYYIEAHE
-1009 RNPIIK
+1009 RNPIISQK
-1015 KPSYNE
+1015 LSHNE
-1021 PEQRL
+1021 PEKRI
-1026 YINHSAYFRGVSEE
+1026 YINHSAYFSGVSQE
-1040 IYNYMIGGYGVLD
+1040 IYDYRIGGYCVLD
-1053 KYLKSHKNESCNF
+1053 KYLKSHKNEPCDF
-1066 DHVSNIIKVI
+1066 DHVTRIIKVI

-1098 NDSQALMQEI
+1098 NDREALMQEI
-1108 LQNPPPPPHLIPISP
+1108 LQNPPPPPFNTNI
-1123 LSYRAKPKPSEIL
+1123 
-1136 TLMPHSSAKKQAIT
+1136 
-1150 ISIAEAEVQ
+1150 
-1159 PSLYS
+1159 
-1164 VLPNLALICDRGS
+1164 ALILSRQAKAIGDLDFDGAFISKEASDNNIYRRGGG
-1177 KVSPISNV
+1177 
-1185 FVTNMLCDLHVN
+1185 T
-1197 GSGSYAFLLYRLE
+1197 AFPLFCLV

>member
-14 PESNELTHRTF
+14 PKENELTHRLF
-25 LQILL
+25 LYNLL
-30 ISLKD
+30 NRLKD
-35 DFNTEFKIEH
+35 HFNKEFKIEH
-45 EPKKD
+45 EPKRE
-50 KQGGQPDF
+50 QGSQPDF
-58 RVSYQGLNIGYIE
+58 CVSYQGLNIGYIE
-71 NKRVGTDLIQLLK
+71 NKRAGTNLSQLLK
-84 SDQILKYLELNP
+84 SDQVLKYLELNP

-115 APLIKKEISVSSLDE
+115 EPLIKREISVASLDE

-139 QTECDLVELFKSF
+139 QTEHDLIGFFKGF

-164 DFATHLSAPTKY
+164 DFATHLSTPTKY
-176 LKDALIQYQ
+176 LKDALITYQ
-185 EKAQVSSIFNNFKEY
+185 KDTQVSSIFKNFKEY
-200 LYEELSFEDFSDAL
+200 LYEELSFEDFSDAF

-238 VRSSIPENF
+238 VRSSIPKNF

-262 IKEIQWLLDEI
+262 IKEIQWLLNEI
-273 LSLINHVNMDSI
+273 LSLINHVDMDSI

-308 PKLREKKGVY
+308 PKLRESKGVY

-385 GTSTKEDKYQNL
+385 GISTKEDKYQNL

-451 ADRGL
+451 AHRGL

-470 KKDEKI
+470 KKDENI

-494 FEWEVRATYGIEP
+494 FEWEVKATYGIEP
-507 EFQTIEIE
+507 EFQTIETKKNI
-515 RNVKLTDK
+515 KLTDE
-523 IKKLLKNI
+523 IQTLLKNI
-531 QTQNEGDKS
+531 QTQKEAS
-540 VKNTN
+540 VKKAPKSGS
-545 KDALKNLKKL
+545 KDALKALKNL

-585 ESLGHGLFGFIS
+585 KSLGHGLFGFIS

-666 KILQK
+666 KIH
-671 IYYYDVYG
+671 YYDVYG
-679 ERAEKYDFLAQN
+679 ERAEKYAFLARN
-691 DLNSIEWLELAPREP
+691 DLNSIEWLELTPRAP
-706 FYLLIP
+706 FYLLLP
-712 QKTSLLDEYEQGFS
+712 LKTPLLDEYEQGFS
-726 VQDMFQVGSTGI
+726 VQEMFQVGGTGI
-738 CSQRDHVVFHKDK
+738 CSKKDHVVFHKDK

-760 FSTLEPSELRRI
+760 FSTLEPSELRRKYDI
-772 YNIKKDGRDWR
+772 GDDSRDWR
-783 LEYAIKDVKANAN
+783 LNNAIKEVKTNIER
-796 NLEEYIVSC
+796 LEEYIVLC
-805 QYRPFDFYYTYYTG
+805 QYRPFDYRWTYYTPN
-819 KSKSFIAYPRGEVFK
+819 SRTFLAYPVYDVFK
-834 HMLPPPTNPKT
+834 HMLPPPPQ
-845 PNQTCKNVAL
+845 QTL
-855 NIARQSKMH
+855 
-864 GEWRYVMAHK
+864 
-874 ELVDINLIASA
+874 
-885 GSMGVG
+885 
-891 YNYPICQFNNP
+891 
-902 NYTENFTPE
+902 
-911 FRSFID
+911 
-917 KHYNH
+917 KH
-922 SFEPLEVLGYI
+922 S
-933 YALLYSPNYR
+933 
-943 KRYEEFLKADYPKI
+943 
-957 LFTNNKDLFR
+957 
-967 VLSLLG
+967 
-973 IELIGLHV
+973 
-981 LNQESLNHSFE
+981 
-992 KLKDATIG
+992 
-1000 GSYYKEAHE
+1000 
-1009 RNPIIK
+1009 IK
-1015 KPSYNE
+1015 
-1021 PEQRL
+1021 
-1026 YINHSAYFRGVSEE
+1026 
-1040 IYNYMIGGYGVLD
+1040 
-1053 KYLKSHKNESCNF
+1053 
-1066 DHVSNIIKVI
+1066 
-1076 ARTIEIQ
+1076 
-1083 KTLGFLTSDL
+1083 
-1093 PHLKG
+1093 
-1098 NDSQALMQEI
+1098 
-1108 LQNPPPPPHLIPISP
+1108 
-1123 LSYRAKPKPSEIL
+1123 RAKMS
-1136 TLMPHSSAKKQAIT
+1136 
-1150 ISIAEAEVQ
+1150 
-1159 PSLYS
+1159 
-1164 VLPNLALICDRGS
+1164 R
-1177 KVSPISNV
+1177 
-1185 FVTNMLCDLHVN
+1185 
-1197 GSGSYAFLLYRLE
+1197 

>member
-1 MLKEYLESIKDLT
+1 MLKEYLEGIKDIT
-14 PESNELTHRTF
+14 PKENELTRRHSLYT
-25 LQILL
+25 LL
-30 ISLKD
+30 ENLKN
-35 DFNTEFKIEH
+35 DFNKEFKIEH
-45 EPKKD
+45 EPNRD

-58 RVSYQGLNIGYIE
+58 RISYQGLNIGYIE
-71 NKRVGTDLIQLLK
+71 NKRVGTNLNQLLE
-84 SDQILKYLELNP
+84 SDQVLKYLELNP

-108 VGKDENN
+108 VGKDEENK
-115 APLIKKEISVSSLDE
+115 PSIKREISIASLDE
-130 LSKPLKPNP
+130 LSKPLKPKP
-139 QTECDLVELFKSF
+139 QTERDLIELFRGF
-152 FNYEAAPITNAK
+152 FNHEAAPITNAK
-164 DFATHLSAPTKY
+164 DFANALSVPTRY

-185 EKAQVSSIFNNFKEY
+185 KDMQVSSIFNNFKEY
-200 LYEELSFEDFSDAL
+200 LYEELSFEDFSDAF

-227 NHPFEKINLDN
+227 NHPFEKIDLNN
-238 VRSSIPENF
+238 VRSSIPKNF

-262 IKEIQWLLDEI
+262 IKEIQRLLNEI
-273 LSLINHVNMDSI
+273 LSLINHVDMGSI

-318 YTPDSVVKFIINAL
+318 YTPDSVVEFIINAL

-432 NDALQ
+432 NDALK

-446 PSEIA
+446 PSEIVA
-451 ADRGL
+451 YRGL
-456 QPIFEKELKSAQEI
+456 SPIFEKELSNAQEI
-470 KKDEKI
+470 KKNENI

-494 FEWEVRATYGIEP
+494 FEWEVKATYGIEP
-507 EFQTIEIE
+507 EFQTIEVE
-515 RNVKLTDK
+515 KNVKLTDK
-523 IKKLLKNI
+523 IQTLLNNIQKQKESGSKNDLKKLK
-531 QTQNEGDKS
+531 G
-540 VKNTN
+540 
-545 KDALKNLKKL
+545 L

-623 LNLHGNARKK
+623 LNLHGSARKK

-652 SINLFVKKAQATKQ
+652 SINLFVKKAQTTKP
-666 KILQK
+666 KIF
-671 IYYYDVYG
+671 YYDVYG
-679 ERAEKYDFLAQN
+679 ERAEKYAFLAQN
-691 DLNSIEWLELAPREP
+691 DLNSIEWLEFTPREP

-712 QKTSLLDEYEQGFS
+712 QETPLLEEYEQGFS

-760 FSTLEPSELRRI
+760 FSTLEPSELRRV

-783 LEYAIKDVKANAN
+783 LEYAIRDVRANAD
-796 NLEEYIVSC
+796 NLEEYIVLC

-819 KSKSFIAYPRGEVFK
+819 KSKSFIAYPRSEVFK
-834 HMLPPPTNPKT
+834 HMLPPPPPTNPKT
-845 PNQTCKNVAL
+845 PNQTRKNVAL
-855 NIARQSKMH
+855 ITSRRFCQSQK
-864 GEWRYVMAHK
+864 
-874 ELVDINLIASA
+874 S
-885 GSMGVG
+885 GVG
-891 YNYPICQFNNP
+891 FVSNKISDLRTWTCPGMEGGDYVNPLYHNP

-917 KHYNH
+917 KHYSH
-922 SFEPLEVLGYI
+922 HFEPLEILGYI
-933 YALLYSPNYR
+933 YALLYSPHYR
-943 KRYEEFLKADYPKI
+943 KRYEDFLKADYPKI

-967 VLSLLG
+967 ALSLLG

-981 LNQESLNHSFE
+981 LNQESLNHSFN
-992 KLKDATIG
+992 KLKDTTIG
-1000 GSYYKEAHE
+1000 ESYYSPSNKSTEAHD

-1015 KPSYNE
+1015 KPSHKK

-1053 KYLKSHKNESCNF
+1053 KYLKSHKNEPCDF
-1066 DHVSNIIKVI
+1066 DHVTNIIKVI

-1083 KTLGFLTSDL
+1083 RTLGFLTSDL
-1093 PHLKG
+1093 PYLKG
-1098 NDSQALMQEI
+1098 NDSKALIQEI
-1108 LQNPPPPPHLIPISP
+1108 LQNPPPPPPFNANI
-1123 LSYRAKPKPSEIL
+1123 
-1136 TLMPHSSAKKQAIT
+1136 
-1150 ISIAEAEVQ
+1150 
-1159 PSLYS
+1159 
-1164 VLPNLALICDRGS
+1164 ALILSRQAKAIGDFDFDAAFISKEASDNNIYRRGG
-1177 KVSPISNV
+1177 
-1185 FVTNMLCDLHVN
+1185 
-1197 GSGSYAFLLYRLE
+1197 GSAFPLFYLT

>member
-1 MLKEYLESIKDLT
+1 MLKEYLEGIKNIT
-14 PESNELTHRTF
+14 PESNELTHRPS
-25 LQILL
+25 LYNLL
-30 ISLKD
+30 DKLKD
-35 DFNTEFKIEH
+35 HFNKEFKIEH
-45 EPKKD
+45 EPKRD

-71 NKRVGTDLIQLLK
+71 NKRAGTDLSQLLKK

-96 NLMLTDYLNFVW
+96 NLMLTNYLNFMW
-108 VGKDENN
+108 VGKDEKN
-115 APLIKKEISVSSLDE
+115 APLIKREISVASLDE
-130 LSKPLKPNP
+130 LSKPLKPKP
-139 QTECDLVELFKSF
+139 QTERDLIELFKSF
-152 FNYEAAPITNAK
+152 FNHEAAPITNAK

-176 LKDALIQYQ
+176 LKDALIKYQ
-185 EKAQVSSIFNNFKEY
+185 EKVQVSSIFNNFKEY

-238 VRSSIPENF
+238 VRSSIPKNF

-257 KKLDA
+257 KKLDE
-262 IKEIQWLLDEI
+262 IKEIQWLLNEI
-273 LSLINHVNMDSI
+273 LSSINHVDMDSI
-285 IKDLNDDK
+285 LKDLNDDK

-298 FYETFLSAYD
+298 FYETFLSTYD
-308 PKLREKKGVY
+308 PKLRESKGVY

-446 PSEIA
+446 PSEIVA
-451 ADRGL
+451 YRGL
-456 QPIFEKELKSAQEI
+456 QPIFEKELKSAQKI

-486 GASSNEGL
+486 GASSNNGL
-494 FEWEVRATYGIEP
+494 FEWEVKATYGIEP

-515 RNVKLTDK
+515 KNVKLTDK
-523 IKKLLKNI
+523 IKKLLNNI
-531 QTQNEGDKS
+531 QTQKESGS
-540 VKNTN
+540 
-545 KDALKNLKKL
+545 KDALKELKNL

-633 EETPQ
+633 EKTPQ

-652 SINLFVKKAQATKQ
+652 SINLFVKKAQTTK
-666 KILQK
+666 KK

-679 ERAEKYDFLAQN
+679 QRAEKYAFLAQN
-691 DLNSIEWLELAPREP
+691 DLNSIEWLEIAPRAP

-712 QKTSLLDEYEQGFS
+712 QETPLLEEYEQGFS
-726 VQDMFQVGSTGI
+726 VQKMFQISSVGIVTG
-738 CSQRDHVVFHKDK
+738 KDK
-751 ESLLKLLKD
+751 IFIANNTESLKEQVLKYCNEFNEQCVKD
-760 FSTLEPSELRRI
+760 I
-772 YNIKKDGRDWR
+772 H
-783 LEYAIKDVKANAN
+783 
-796 NLEEYIVSC
+796 
-805 QYRPFDFYYTYYTG
+805 YRPFDIRKVYYDTKKLERARENT
-819 KSKSFIAYPRGEVFK
+819 FK
-834 HMLPPPTNPKT
+834 HMLPPPQ
-845 PNQTCKNVAL
+845 QTLK
-855 NIARQSKMH
+855 H
-864 GEWRYVMAHK
+864 
-874 ELVDINLIASA
+874 
-885 GSMGVG
+885 
-891 YNYPICQFNNP
+891 PI
-902 NYTENFTPE
+902 
-911 FRSFID
+911 
-917 KHYNH
+917 K
-922 SFEPLEVLGYI
+922 
-933 YALLYSPNYR
+933 
-943 KRYEEFLKADYPKI
+943 
-957 LFTNNKDLFR
+957 
-967 VLSLLG
+967 
-973 IELIGLHV
+973 
-981 LNQESLNHSFE
+981 
-992 KLKDATIG
+992 
-1000 GSYYKEAHE
+1000 
-1009 RNPIIK
+1009 
-1015 KPSYNE
+1015 
-1021 PEQRL
+1021 
-1026 YINHSAYFRGVSEE
+1026 
-1040 IYNYMIGGYGVLD
+1040 
-1053 KYLKSHKNESCNF
+1053 
-1066 DHVSNIIKVI
+1066 
-1076 ARTIEIQ
+1076 
-1083 KTLGFLTSDL
+1083 
-1093 PHLKG
+1093 
-1098 NDSQALMQEI
+1098 
-1108 LQNPPPPPHLIPISP
+1108 
-1123 LSYRAKPKPSEIL
+1123 RAKMS
-1136 TLMPHSSAKKQAIT
+1136 
-1150 ISIAEAEVQ
+1150 
-1159 PSLYS
+1159 
-1164 VLPNLALICDRGS
+1164 R
-1177 KVSPISNV
+1177 
-1185 FVTNMLCDLHVN
+1185 
-1197 GSGSYAFLLYRLE
+1197 

>member
-14 PESNELTHRTF
+14 DKKNELTHRPS
-25 LQILL
+25 LYNLL
-30 ISLKD
+30 DKLKNH
-35 DFNTEFKIEH
+35 FNKEYKIEH
-45 EPKKD
+45 EPERE
-50 KQGGQPDF
+50 QGSQPDF
-58 RVSYQGLNIGYIE
+58 RVSLQGLSIGYIE
-71 NKRVGTDLIQLLK
+71 NKRVGTNLSQLLK
-84 SDQILKYLELNP
+84 NDQILKYLELNP
-96 NLMLTDYLNFVW
+96 NLMLTDYLNFMW

-115 APLIKKEISVSSLDE
+115 APFIKKEISVASLDE
-130 LSKPLKPNP
+130 LSKPPKK
-139 QTECDLVELFKSF
+139 QTENDLIELFKSF
-152 FNYEAAPITNAK
+152 FNYEAAPIANAK
-164 DFATHLSAPTKY
+164 DFATHLSPRTKC
-176 LKDALIQYQ
+176 LKEALIQNQ
-185 EKAQVSSIFNNFKEY
+185 EKTQVSSIFNNFKAY
-200 LYEELSFEDFSDAL
+200 LYEELSFEDFSDVL

-227 NHPFEKINLDN
+227 NHPFEKIDLNN
-238 VRSSIPENF
+238 VRSFIPKNF

-257 KKLDA
+257 KKLDE
-262 IKEIQWLLDEI
+262 IQDIQWLLNEI
-273 LSLINHVNMDSI
+273 LSLINHVDMGSI
-285 IKDLNDDK
+285 LKDLNDDK

-308 PKLREKKGVY
+308 PKLRESKGVY

-378 TRKTSDG
+378 MRKTSDG

-432 NDALQ
+432 NDALK

-456 QPIFEKELKSAQEI
+456 QPIFETELKSAQEI
-470 KKDEKI
+470 KKDENI

-486 GASSNEGL
+486 GASSNKGL
-494 FEWEVRATYGIEP
+494 FEWEVKATYGIDP
-507 EFQTIEIE
+507 KFQTIEIE
-515 RNVKLTDK
+515 KKVKLTDK
-523 IKKLLKNI
+523 IKTLLKNL
-531 QTQNEGDKS
+531 QTQKQSGSQN
-540 VKNTN
+540 
-545 KDALKNLKKL
+545 ALKELKKL

-623 LNLHGNARKK
+623 LNLHGDARKK
-633 EETPQ
+633 EKTPQ

-652 SINLFVKKAQATKQ
+652 SINLFVKKAQITKP
-666 KILQK
+666 KIH
-671 IYYYDVYG
+671 YYDVYG
-679 ERAEKYDFLAQN
+679 QRAEKYAFLAQH
-691 DLNSIEWLELAPREP
+691 DINSIEWLEIAPREP
-706 FYLLIP
+706 FYLLLP
-712 QKTSLLDEYEQGFS
+712 LETPLLDEYEQGFS
-726 VQDMFQVGSTGI
+726 VQEMFQVGGTGI
-738 CSQRDHVVFHKDK
+738 CSKRDHVVFHKTK

-760 FSTLEPSELRRI
+760 FSTLEPSELRRKYDI
-772 YNIKKDGRDWR
+772 EDDSRDWR
-783 LEYAIKDVKANAN
+783 LEYAIREVKTNIKR
-796 NLEEYIVSC
+796 LEEYIVLC
-805 QYRPFDFYYTYYTG
+805 QYRPFDYRWTYYTPN
-819 KSKSFIAYPRGEVFK
+819 SRTFLAYPVYDVFK

-845 PNQTCKNVAL
+845 PNQTRKNAAL
-855 NIARQSKMH
+855 NTPRQLKNNDKSWTQCFISSH
-864 GEWRYVMAHK
+864 
-874 ELVDINLIASA
+874 INDQGLSSGGNGA
-885 GSMGVG
+885 GV
-891 YNYPICQFNNP
+891 NYPLYQFRDP

-943 KRYEEFLKADYPKI
+943 KRYKDFLKADYPKI
-957 LFTNNKDLFR
+957 LFTKNKDLFR
-967 VLSLLG
+967 ALSLLG

-981 LNQESLNHSFE
+981 LNQESLNYSFK

-1000 GSYYKEAHE
+1000 ESCYKDE

-1015 KPSYNE
+1015 SHSHNE

-1026 YINHSAYFRGVSEE
+1026 YINHSAYFMGVSEE
-1040 IYNYMIGGYGVLD
+1040 IHDYRIGGYCVLD
-1053 KYLKSHKNESCNF
+1053 KYLKSHKNEPCDF

-1076 ARTIEIQ
+1076 ACTIEIQ

-1093 PHLKG
+1093 SHLKG
-1098 NDSQALMQEI
+1098 NDSKALMQEI
-1108 LQNPPPPPHLIPISP
+1108 LYNPPPPPHLIPIPP
-1123 LSYRAKPKPSEIL
+1123 LSYRAKPKPSENL
-1136 TLMPHSSAKKQAIT
+1136 TLMPHSSAKKQAIST
-1150 ISIAEAEVQ
+1150 SITEAGDQ

-1164 VLPNLALICDRGS
+1164 ALSNLALVCDRGS
-1177 KVSPISNV
+1177 KVSPISNL

>member
-1 MLKEYLESIKDLT
+1 M
-14 PESNELTHRTF
+14 
-25 LQILL
+25 
-30 ISLKD
+30 
-35 DFNTEFKIEH
+35 
-45 EPKKD
+45 
-50 KQGGQPDF
+50 
-58 RVSYQGLNIGYIE
+58 
-71 NKRVGTDLIQLLK
+71 GTDLRKIVESEK
-84 SDQILKYLELNP
+84 SKQILKYLELNP
-96 NLMLTDYLNFVW
+96 NLMLTDYLNFMW

-115 APLIKKEISVSSLDE
+115 APLIKKEISVASLDE

-139 QTECDLVELFKSF
+139 QTERDLIEFFKGF

-176 LKDALIQYQ
+176 LKDALITYQ
-185 EKAQVSSIFNNFKEY
+185 QEDQVSSIFNNFKEY

-238 VRSSIPENF
+238 VRSSIPKNF

-262 IKEIQWLLDEI
+262 IKEIQWLLNEI
-273 LSLINHVNMDSI
+273 LSLINHVDMDSI
-285 IKDLNDDK
+285 LKDLNDDK

-332 DSLLKTHF
+332 DSLLKTRF

-446 PSEIA
+446 PSEIVA
-451 ADRGL
+451 YRGL

-470 KKDEKI
+470 KKDENI

-486 GASSNEGL
+486 GASENKGL
-494 FEWEVRATYGIEP
+494 FEWEVKATYGIEP

-515 RNVKLTDK
+515 KNVKLTDK
-523 IKKLLKNI
+523 IQTLLKNV
-531 QTQNEGDKS
+531 QKQKESNS
-540 VKNTN
+540 
-545 KDALKNLKKL
+545 KDALKALKKL
-555 HSKYKLQKEK
+555 HSKYKLQNEK

-638 GAKDENVFN
+638 GTKDENVFN

-666 KILQK
+666 KIF
-671 IYYYDVYG
+671 YYDVYG
-679 ERAEKYDFLAQN
+679 QRAEKYAFLAQN
-691 DLNSIEWLELAPREP
+691 DLNSIEWLELTPREP

-712 QKTSLLDEYEQGFS
+712 QETPLLEEYEQGFS

-760 FSTLEPSELRRI
+760 FSTLEPSELRRK

-819 KSKSFIAYPRGEVFK
+819 KPKSFIAYPRGEVFK
-834 HMLPPPTNPKT
+834 HMLPPPPQ
-845 PNQTCKNVAL
+845 QTLK
-855 NIARQSKMH
+855 H
-864 GEWRYVMAHK
+864 
-874 ELVDINLIASA
+874 
-885 GSMGVG
+885 
-891 YNYPICQFNNP
+891 PI
-902 NYTENFTPE
+902 
-911 FRSFID
+911 
-917 KHYNH
+917 K
-922 SFEPLEVLGYI
+922 
-933 YALLYSPNYR
+933 
-943 KRYEEFLKADYPKI
+943 
-957 LFTNNKDLFR
+957 
-967 VLSLLG
+967 
-973 IELIGLHV
+973 
-981 LNQESLNHSFE
+981 
-992 KLKDATIG
+992 
-1000 GSYYKEAHE
+1000 
-1009 RNPIIK
+1009 
-1015 KPSYNE
+1015 
-1021 PEQRL
+1021 
-1026 YINHSAYFRGVSEE
+1026 
-1040 IYNYMIGGYGVLD
+1040 
-1053 KYLKSHKNESCNF
+1053 
-1066 DHVSNIIKVI
+1066 
-1076 ARTIEIQ
+1076 
-1083 KTLGFLTSDL
+1083 
-1093 PHLKG
+1093 
-1098 NDSQALMQEI
+1098 
-1108 LQNPPPPPHLIPISP
+1108 
-1123 LSYRAKPKPSEIL
+1123 RAKMS
-1136 TLMPHSSAKKQAIT
+1136 
-1150 ISIAEAEVQ
+1150 
-1159 PSLYS
+1159 
-1164 VLPNLALICDRGS
+1164 R
-1177 KVSPISNV
+1177 
-1185 FVTNMLCDLHVN
+1185 
-1197 GSGSYAFLLYRLE
+1197 

>member
-14 PESNELTHRTF
+14 PEKNELTHRPS
-25 LQILL
+25 LYNLL
-30 ISLKD
+30 DSLKD
-35 DFNTEFKIEH
+35 HFNKEFKIEH
-45 EPKKD
+45 EPKRE
-50 KQGGQPDF
+50 QGSQPDF
-58 RVSYQGLNIGYIE
+58 RVSFQGLNIGYIE
-71 NKRVGTDLIQLLK
+71 NKKAGVNLSQLLK
-84 SDQILKYLELNP
+84 SDQIRKYLELNP
-96 NLMLTDYLNFVW
+96 NLMLTDYLKFMW

-115 APLIKKEISVSSLDE
+115 APLIKKEISVASLDE
-130 LSKPLKPNP
+130 LSKPLKPKP
-139 QTECDLVELFKSF
+139 QTERDLIELFKSF
-152 FNYEAAPITNAK
+152 FNHEAVPINNAK
-164 DFATHLSAPTKY
+164 DFATHLSPRTRY
-176 LKDALIQYQ
+176 LKDALIKYR
-185 EKAQVSSIFNNFKEY
+185 EKVQVSSIFKNFKEY

-238 VRSSIPENF
+238 VRSSIPKNF

-257 KKLDA
+257 KKLDG
-262 IKEIQWLLDEI
+262 IKEIQWLLNEI
-273 LSLINHVNMDSI
+273 LSSINHADMDSI
-285 IKDLNDDK
+285 LKDLNDDK

-308 PKLREKKGVY
+308 PKLRESKGVY

-378 TRKTSDG
+378 MRKTSDG
-385 GTSTKEDKYQNL
+385 GISTKEDKYQNL

-410 YAIAHLNLSQAFKE
+410 YAIAHLNLSQAFEE

-432 NDALQ
+432 NDALK

-451 ADRGL
+451 AYRGL
-456 QPIFEKELKSAQEI
+456 NPIFETELLNAQEI

-494 FEWEVRATYGIEP
+494 FEWEVKATYGIEP

-515 RNVKLTDK
+515 KKVKLTDK
-523 IKKLLKNI
+523 IKTLLKNI
-531 QTQNEGDKS
+531 QTQKQGDKS

-545 KDALKNLKKL
+545 KDALKNLKQIY
-555 HSKYKLQKEK
+555 SKYKLQDER

-633 EETPQ
+633 EKTPQ

-652 SINLFVKKAQATKQ
+652 SINLFVKKAQTTKQ
-666 KILQK
+666 KIH
-671 IYYYDVYG
+671 YYDVYG
-679 ERAEKYDFLAQN
+679 ERAEKYAFLAQN
-691 DLNSIEWLELAPREP
+691 DLNSIEWLELTPRKP
-706 FYLLIP
+706 FYLLLP
-712 QKTSLLDEYEQGFS
+712 LQTRLLDEYEQGFS
-726 VQDMFQVGSTGI
+726 VKDMFQVGGTGI
-738 CSQRDHVVFHKDK
+738 CSKRDHVVFHKTK
-751 ESLLKLLKD
+751 ESLLELLKD
-760 FSTLEPSELRRI
+760 FSTLEPSELRRKYDI
-772 YNIKKDGRDWR
+772 SDDSRDWR
-783 LEYAIKDVKANAN
+783 LEYAIREVKTNIKR
-796 NLEEYIVSC
+796 LEEYIVLC
-805 QYRPFDFYYTYYTG
+805 QYRPFDYRWTYYTPN
-819 KSKSFIAYPRGEVFK
+819 SRTFLAYPVYDVFK

-845 PNQTCKNVAL
+845 PNQMRKNVAL
-855 NIARQSKMH
+855 ITSRRFCQSQK
-864 GEWRYVMAHK
+864 
-874 ELVDINLIASA
+874 S
-885 GSMGVG
+885 GVG
-891 YNYPICQFNNP
+891 FVSNKISDLRTWTCPGMEGGDYVNPLYHNP
-902 NYTENFTPE
+902 NYTENFTPK
-911 FRSFID
+911 FRVFID

-922 SFEPLEVLGYI
+922 SFEPLEILGYI

-943 KRYEEFLKADYPKI
+943 KRYEDFLKADYPKI
-957 LFTNNKDLFR
+957 PFTKNKDLFR
-967 VLSLLG
+967 ALSLLG
-973 IELIGLHV
+973 IKLIGLHV
-981 LNQESLNHSFE
+981 LNKESLNYSFE

-1000 GSYYKEAHE
+1000 ESCYIEMHE

-1015 KPSYNE
+1015 KPSHN
-1021 PEQRL
+1021 EQRL
-1026 YINHSAYFRGVSEE
+1026 YINHSAYFSGVSQE
-1040 IYNYMIGGYGVLD
+1040 IYDYRIGGYCVLD
-1053 KYLKSHKNESCNF
+1053 KYLKSHKNEPCDF
-1066 DHVSNIIKVI
+1066 DHVTRIIKVI

-1098 NDSQALMQEI
+1098 NDSEALMQEI
-1108 LQNPPPPPHLIPISP
+1108 LQNPPPPPPI
-1123 LSYRAKPKPSEIL
+1123 
-1136 TLMPHSSAKKQAIT
+1136 
-1150 ISIAEAEVQ
+1150 
-1159 PSLYS
+1159 
-1164 VLPNLALICDRGS
+1164 
-1177 KVSPISNV
+1177 
-1185 FVTNMLCDLHVN
+1185 
-1197 GSGSYAFLLYRLE
+1197 

>member
-14 PESNELTHRTF
+14 TEKNELTHRPS
-25 LQILL
+25 LHNLL
-30 ISLKD
+30 NRLKD
-35 DFNTEFKIEH
+35 NFNKEFKIEH
-45 EPKKD
+45 EPKKE
-50 KQGGQPDF
+50 QGSQPDF
-58 RVSYQGLNIGYIE
+58 RVSFQGLNIGYIE
-71 NKRVGTDLIQLLK
+71 NKRAGINLRELLK

-115 APLIKKEISVSSLDE
+115 APLIKKEISVASLDE
-130 LSKPLKPNP
+130 LSKPLKPKP
-139 QTECDLVELFKSF
+139 QTERDLIELFKSF
-152 FNYEAAPITNAK
+152 FNHEAAPITNAK
-164 DFATHLSAPTKY
+164 DFATHLSPRTRY
-176 LKDALIQYQ
+176 LKDALIKYQ
-185 EKAQVSSIFNNFKEY
+185 EKTQVSSIFNNFKEY

-257 KKLDA
+257 KKLDG
-262 IKEIQWLLDEI
+262 IKEIQWLLNEI
-273 LSLINHVNMDSI
+273 LSSINHVDMDSI
-285 IKDLNDDK
+285 LKDLNDDK

-308 PKLREKKGVY
+308 PKLRESKGVY
-318 YTPDSVVKFIINAL
+318 YTPDFVVKFIINAL

-385 GTSTKEDKYQNL
+385 GISTKEDKYQNL

-432 NDALQ
+432 DDALK

-494 FEWEVRATYGIEP
+494 FEWEVKATYGIEP
-507 EFQTIEIE
+507 KFQTIEIE
-515 RNVKLTDK
+515 KKVKLTDK
-523 IKKLLKNI
+523 IKTLLKNI
-531 QTQNEGDKS
+531 QTQKESGS
-540 VKNTN
+540 KN
-545 KDALKNLKKL
+545 ALKELKSL

-613 LLECYDELYI
+613 FLECYDELYI

-633 EETPQ
+633 EKTPQ
-638 GAKDENVFN
+638 GTKDENVFN

-652 SINLFVKKAQATKQ
+652 SINLFVKKAQTTK
-666 KILQK
+666 QK

-679 ERAEKYDFLAQN
+679 ERAEKYAFLAQN
-691 DLNSIEWLELAPREP
+691 DLNSIEWLEIAPREP

-712 QKTSLLDEYEQGFS
+712 QEMRLLDEYEQGFS
-726 VQDMFQVGSTGI
+726 VKDMFQISSVGIVTG
-738 CSQRDHVVFHKDK
+738 RDRIFIANNT
-751 ESLLKLLKD
+751 ESLKEQVLKYCNE
-760 FSTLEPSELRRI
+760 FNEQC
-772 YNIKKDGRDWR
+772 
-783 LEYAIKDVKANAN
+783 IKD
-796 NLEEYIVSC
+796 IH
-805 QYRPFDFYYTYYTG
+805 YRPFDIRKVYYDTKKLERARENT
-819 KSKSFIAYPRGEVFK
+819 FK
-834 HMLPPPTNPKT
+834 HMLPPPP
-845 PNQTCKNVAL
+845 PN
-855 NIARQSKMH
+855 
-864 GEWRYVMAHK
+864 
-874 ELVDINLIASA
+874 
-885 GSMGVG
+885 
-891 YNYPICQFNNP
+891 
-902 NYTENFTPE
+902 
-911 FRSFID
+911 
-917 KHYNH
+917 
-922 SFEPLEVLGYI
+922 
-933 YALLYSPNYR
+933 
-943 KRYEEFLKADYPKI
+943 
-957 LFTNNKDLFR
+957 
-967 VLSLLG
+967 
-973 IELIGLHV
+973 
-981 LNQESLNHSFE
+981 
-992 KLKDATIG
+992 
-1000 GSYYKEAHE
+1000 
-1009 RNPIIK
+1009 
-1015 KPSYNE
+1015 KP
-1021 PEQRL
+1021 
-1026 YINHSAYFRGVSEE
+1026 
-1040 IYNYMIGGYGVLD
+1040 
-1053 KYLKSHKNESCNF
+1053 
-1066 DHVSNIIKVI
+1066 
-1076 ARTIEIQ
+1076 
-1083 KTLGFLTSDL
+1083 
-1093 PHLKG
+1093 
-1098 NDSQALMQEI
+1098 
-1108 LQNPPPPPHLIPISP
+1108 
-1123 LSYRAKPKPSEIL
+1123 
-1136 TLMPHSSAKKQAIT
+1136 
-1150 ISIAEAEVQ
+1150 
-1159 PSLYS
+1159 
-1164 VLPNLALICDRGS
+1164 
-1177 KVSPISNV
+1177 
-1185 FVTNMLCDLHVN
+1185 
-1197 GSGSYAFLLYRLE
+1197 

>member
-1 MLKEYLESIKDLT
+1 MRLKIKY
-14 PESNELTHRTF
+14 ELTHRTF

-30 ISLKD
+30 KGLKEN
-35 DFNTEFKIEH
+35 FNKEFKIEH
-45 EPKKD
+45 EPER
-50 KQGGQPDF
+50 KQGSQPDF

-71 NKRVGTDLIQLLK
+71 NKRVGTNLNRLLK
-84 SDQILKYLELNP
+84 SDQVLKYLELNP

-115 APLIKKEISVSSLDE
+115 EPLIKREISVASLDE

-139 QTECDLVELFKSF
+139 QTERDLIELFKSF

-164 DFATHLSAPTKY
+164 DFATHLSASTKY
-176 LKDALIQYQ
+176 LKDALITYQ
-185 EKAQVSSIFNNFKEY
+185 KDDQVSSIFKNFKEY

-214 AQTLTYSLFLAKL
+214 AQTLTYSLFIAKL
-227 NHPFEKINLDN
+227 NHPSEKINLDN

-262 IKEIQWLLDEI
+262 IKEIQWLLNEI
-273 LSLINHVNMDSI
+273 LSLINHVDMDSI
-285 IKDLNDDK
+285 LKDLNNDK

-298 FYETFLSAYD
+298 FYETFLSAYYL
-308 PKLREKKGVY
+308 KLREKKGVY

-378 TRKTSDG
+378 VRKTSDG

-446 PSEIA
+446 PSEIIA
-451 ADRGL
+451 YRGL
-456 QPIFEKELKSAQEI
+456 NPIFEKELSNAQEI
-470 KKDEKI
+470 KKNEKI

-486 GASSNEGL
+486 GASSNESL
-494 FEWEVRATYGIEP
+494 FEWEVKATYGIEP

-515 RNVKLTDK
+515 KKVKLTGK
-523 IKKLLKNI
+523 IKTLLKNI
-531 QTQNEGDKS
+531 QTQKEGDKS

-545 KDALKNLKKL
+545 KDALKNLKNL

-633 EETPQ
+633 EKTPQ

-652 SINLFVKKAQATKQ
+652 SINLFVKKAQTTKQ
-666 KILQK
+666 KIF
-671 IYYYDVYG
+671 YYDVYG
-679 ERAEKYDFLAQN
+679 QRAEKHAFLAQN
-691 DLNSIEWLELAPREP
+691 DLNSIEWLEIDPREP
-706 FYLLIP
+706 FYLLLP
-712 QKTSLLDEYEQGFS
+712 LKTPLLDEYEQGFS
-726 VQDMFQVGSTGI
+726 VQDMFQVGSVGIVTG
-738 CSQRDHVVFHKDK
+738 RDHVIFHKNK

-772 YNIKKDGRDWR
+772 YKIKKDSRDWR

-796 NLEEYIVSC
+796 NLEKYIVLC
-805 QYRPFDFYYTYYTG
+805 QYRPFDYRWTYYTPN
-819 KSKSFIAYPRGEVFK
+819 SRTFLAYPVYDVFR
-834 HMLPPPTNPKT
+834 HMLPPPP
-845 PNQTCKNVAL
+845 PQQTLKHP
-855 NIARQSKMH
+855 IKRARMS
-864 GEWRYVMAHK
+864 R
-874 ELVDINLIASA
+874 
-885 GSMGVG
+885 
-891 YNYPICQFNNP
+891 
-902 NYTENFTPE
+902 
-911 FRSFID
+911 
-917 KHYNH
+917 
-922 SFEPLEVLGYI
+922 
-933 YALLYSPNYR
+933 
-943 KRYEEFLKADYPKI
+943 
-957 LFTNNKDLFR
+957 
-967 VLSLLG
+967 
-973 IELIGLHV
+973 
-981 LNQESLNHSFE
+981 
-992 KLKDATIG
+992 
-1000 GSYYKEAHE
+1000 
-1009 RNPIIK
+1009 
-1015 KPSYNE
+1015 
-1021 PEQRL
+1021 
-1026 YINHSAYFRGVSEE
+1026 
-1040 IYNYMIGGYGVLD
+1040 
-1053 KYLKSHKNESCNF
+1053 
-1066 DHVSNIIKVI
+1066 
-1076 ARTIEIQ
+1076 
-1083 KTLGFLTSDL
+1083 
-1093 PHLKG
+1093 
-1098 NDSQALMQEI
+1098 
-1108 LQNPPPPPHLIPISP
+1108 
-1123 LSYRAKPKPSEIL
+1123 
-1136 TLMPHSSAKKQAIT
+1136 
-1150 ISIAEAEVQ
+1150 
-1159 PSLYS
+1159 
-1164 VLPNLALICDRGS
+1164 
-1177 KVSPISNV
+1177 
-1185 FVTNMLCDLHVN
+1185 
-1197 GSGSYAFLLYRLE
+1197 

>member
-14 PESNELTHRTF
+14 KGNELTHRPS
-25 LQILL
+25 LYNLL
-30 ISLKD
+30 DKLKNH
-35 DFNTEFKIEH
+35 FNKEFKIEH
-45 EPKKD
+45 EPKRE
-50 KQGGQPDF
+50 QGSQPDF
-58 RVSYQGLNIGYIE
+58 RISFQGLNIGYIE
-71 NKRVGTDLIQLLK
+71 NKRVGTDLRKIVESEK

-115 APLIKKEISVSSLDE
+115 EPLIKREISIASLDE

-139 QTECDLVELFKSF
+139 QTERDLIELFKSF
-152 FNYEAAPITNAK
+152 FNHEAAPITNAK
-164 DFATHLSAPTKY
+164 DFANALSAPTRY
-176 LKDALIQYQ
+176 LKDALIQYHEEQ
-185 EKAQVSSIFNNFKEY
+185 QVSSIFKNFKEY
-200 LYEELSFEDFSDAL
+200 LYEELSFEDFSDAF

-227 NHPFEKINLDN
+227 NHPFKKINLDN
-238 VRSSIPENF
+238 VRSSIPKNF

-257 KKLDA
+257 KKLDE
-262 IKEIQWLLDEI
+262 IKEIQWLLNEI
-273 LSLINHVNMDSI
+273 LSLINHVDMDSI

-378 TRKTSDG
+378 VRKTSDG
-385 GTSTKEDKYQNL
+385 GISTKEDKYQNL

-432 NDALQ
+432 NDALK

-446 PSEIA
+446 PSEIVA
-451 ADRGL
+451 YRGL
-456 QPIFEKELKSAQEI
+456 NPIFEKELSNAQEI
-470 KKDEKI
+470 KKNENI

-486 GASSNEGL
+486 GASENKGL
-494 FEWEVRATYGIEP
+494 FEWEVKATYGIEP

-515 RNVKLTDK
+515 KNVKLADK
-523 IKKLLKNI
+523 IQTLLKNI
-531 QTQNEGDKS
+531 QKQKESGS
-540 VKNTN
+540 KN
-545 KDALKNLKKL
+545 ALKELKNL

-652 SINLFVKKAQATKQ
+652 SINLFVKKAQATKP
-666 KILQK
+666 KIF
-671 IYYYDVYG
+671 YYDVYG
-679 ERAEKYDFLAQN
+679 ERAAKYAFLAQN
-691 DLNSIEWLELAPREP
+691 DLNSINWLELDPREP
-706 FYLLIP
+706 FYLLLP
-712 QKTSLLDEYEQGFS
+712 LKTPLLEEYEQGFS
-726 VQDMFQVGSTGI
+726 VQEVFQIGSTGI
-738 CSQRDHVVFHKDK
+738 CSQRDHVVFHRDK

-760 FSTLEPSELRRI
+760 FSTLEPSELRRV

-834 HMLPPPTNPKT
+834 HMLPPPPQ
-845 PNQTCKNVAL
+845 QTLK
-855 NIARQSKMH
+855 H
-864 GEWRYVMAHK
+864 
-874 ELVDINLIASA
+874 
-885 GSMGVG
+885 
-891 YNYPICQFNNP
+891 PI
-902 NYTENFTPE
+902 
-911 FRSFID
+911 
-917 KHYNH
+917 K
-922 SFEPLEVLGYI
+922 
-933 YALLYSPNYR
+933 
-943 KRYEEFLKADYPKI
+943 
-957 LFTNNKDLFR
+957 
-967 VLSLLG
+967 
-973 IELIGLHV
+973 
-981 LNQESLNHSFE
+981 
-992 KLKDATIG
+992 
-1000 GSYYKEAHE
+1000 
-1009 RNPIIK
+1009 
-1015 KPSYNE
+1015 
-1021 PEQRL
+1021 
-1026 YINHSAYFRGVSEE
+1026 
-1040 IYNYMIGGYGVLD
+1040 
-1053 KYLKSHKNESCNF
+1053 
-1066 DHVSNIIKVI
+1066 
-1076 ARTIEIQ
+1076 
-1083 KTLGFLTSDL
+1083 
-1093 PHLKG
+1093 
-1098 NDSQALMQEI
+1098 
-1108 LQNPPPPPHLIPISP
+1108 
-1123 LSYRAKPKPSEIL
+1123 RAKMSRS
-1136 TLMPHSSAKKQAIT
+1136 TPHDS
-1150 ISIAEAEVQ
+1150 
-1159 PSLYS
+1159 
-1164 VLPNLALICDRGS
+1164 
-1177 KVSPISNV
+1177 
-1185 FVTNMLCDLHVN
+1185 
-1197 GSGSYAFLLYRLE
+1197 